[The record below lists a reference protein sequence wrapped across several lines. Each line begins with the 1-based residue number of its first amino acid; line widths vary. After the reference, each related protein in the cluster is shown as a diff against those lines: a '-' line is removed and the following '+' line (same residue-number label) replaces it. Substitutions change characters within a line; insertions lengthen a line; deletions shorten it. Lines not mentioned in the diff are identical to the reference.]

1 MIKNQTTLLF
11 CLLFSAG
18 MSLAQQLVP
27 FVVSSSGGFYN
38 NTSGML
44 SFTTGEMA
52 AIETYTSA
60 SNILTQGFQQPWDF
74 GTYVIEH
81 PGSDFS
87 FSIYPNPSQGN
98 LTLLTESEE
107 NTDLKVRISD
117 LLGRQLFQAGFYHQ
131 TKLQLQ
137 TLDLSHVAP
146 GIYFLTIAIH
156 RANSSIEAEQTVKL
170 EIIR

>member
-1 MIKNQTTLLF
+1 MILLF
-11 CLLFSAG
+11 LLLSVG
-18 MSLAQQLVP
+18 ITSGQQLVP
-27 FVVSSSGGFYN
+27 IVVSSSGGFYN
-38 NTSGML
+38 SSSGML
-44 SFTTGEMA
+44 SFTTGEMTA
-52 AIETYTSA
+52 VETYTSPA
-60 SNILTQGFQQPWDF
+60 VILTQGFQQPWDF

-87 FSIYPNPSQGN
+87 FSIYPNPSQGK
-98 LTLLTESEE
+98 LTLLTGSEE

-117 LLGRQLFQAGFYHQ
+117 LLGRQLLQAEFYHQ
-131 TKLQLQ
+131 SKLQLQ
-137 TLDLSHVAP
+137 TLDLSHATP